1 MQAMNQNMINANR
14 KISETAESLEFQLRI
29 LSRLYRDY
37 GVDTNVNNWLDMAAD
52 MAGTMAFVM
61 SDVKVVTTANGAE
74 L

>member
-14 KISETAESLEFQLRI
+14 RISETAASLEFQMRNLA
-29 LSRLYRDY
+29 RLYRDY
-37 GVDTNVNNWLDMAAD
+37 GVDTNVNNWLDMGAD
-52 MAGTMAFVM
+52 MAGTIEFVM